1 MLHEIRTPE
10 DLISLVKKFGFLPFF
25 STEIAGFSIDD
36 LTPLEIWNE
45 YLGLGPWLW
54 RDEIAKDKTCIYG
67 KFFGKKTGYVS
78 AEWFP
83 YLANYRRDGYGLRSA
98 GTLAGRGSLHLAIS
112 CGAAGFL

>member
-10 DLISLVKKFGFLPFF
+10 DLTALVKEFGFLPFF

-36 LTPLEIWNE
+36 MTPLEVWDE

-67 KFFGKKTGYVS
+67 KFFGKKTGYV
-78 AEWFP
+78 
-83 YLANYRRDGYGLRSA
+83 
-98 GTLAGRGSLHLAIS
+98 
-112 CGAAGFL
+112 